1 MFGRQEQIVIVS
13 GLPRSG
19 TSVMM
24 QMLVAGGVP
33 ALTDG
38 ARVADTD
45 NPRGY
50 YEFERAKKIK
60 TDQGWLSE
68 ARGKVVK
75 MVHVLLLDLPRDV
88 AGQEYA
94 VVFMRRNLDEV
105 VKSQGVMLERSGKKG
120 GNIAPEQLKTVYLQ
134 QIDRVLKDMAGRKNV
149 RLMEVD
155 YRDVVGDPAA
165 TARRVAEFVGGGMDV
180 GAMAGAVDG
189 GLYRNRGA

>member
-1 MFGRQEQIVIVS
+1 MMEASQQITIVS

-24 QMLVAGGVP
+24 QMLVAGGIP

-38 ARVADTD
+38 ERVADTD

-50 YEFERAKKIK
+50 YEYERAKKIK
-60 TDQGWLSE
+60 TDQGWLE
-68 ARGKVVK
+68 DARGKVVK

-105 VKSQGVMLERSGKKG
+105 VKSQGVMLERAGKKG
-120 GNIAPEQLKTVYLQ
+120 GNIAPEQLKIVYLQ
-134 QIDRVLKDMAGRKNV
+134 QIDRVLKEMAGRKNV
-149 RLMEVD
+149 RLLEVD
-155 YRDVVGDPAA
+155 YRDVVGDPAG
-165 TARRVAEFVGGGMDV
+165 TARRVTEFVGGDLDA

-189 GLYRNRGA
+189 GLYRNRG